1 MVAKTTIRVLCI
13 LFILMFSACD
23 LPEVTPPVEDT
34 ASPTTSFITTPQAS
48 DTAPS
53 TPQTTAVTIS
63 DNNINNLVVAQKVP
77 ISNPQRVDWT
87 NDSQSFSVVTQT
99 TDSGGA
105 ELFGVTTLDV
115 PSLATRYVYSV
126 KDSRIPSVAAD
137 GRTAAVISA
146 DWLSYSLVD
155 LGAGNTVI
163 ASGTPGFRIANVT
176 FSTDLKYTAV
186 TQAEAWEV
194 VLYSFVNNSEIRR
207 LTGFETAAPIFD
219 AGFSA
224 SPVWMLWFARGTA
237 QLQNVEN
244 GGLSAKFNHEDFL
257 TSFTLSPDSTLLAT
271 AAGKTV
277 NGTFSPVIILW
288 DAAQGLELRTIVLS
302 STASALSFSPN
313 GRLLAVGMEDTL
325 QIWRVSDGVL
335 LRTFPGHQSAVTL
348 VKFSPDGKSIVT
360 AGYDNQLYLWQVHQ

>member
-1 MVAKTTIRVLCI
+1 MFAKTIVRILSI
-13 LFILMFSACD
+13 LFILMISACA

-34 ASPTTSFITTPQAS
+34 AAPTTSFITSPEAS
-48 DTAPS
+48 ITAPS
-53 TPQTTAVTIS
+53 TPKTTAVTIS
-63 DNNINNLVVAQKVP
+63 ENNANNLVIVQKVP
-77 ISNPQRVDWT
+77 ISNPQRLDWT

-99 TDSGGA
+99 TDSAGT
-105 ELFGVTTLDV
+105 ELSGVTTLEV
-115 PSLATRYVYSV
+115 PSLATRYVFSV
-126 KDSRIPSVAAD
+126 KDGRISAAAAD
-137 GRTAAVISA
+137 GRTVALISA

-155 LGAGNTVI
+155 LEAGNTVI

-176 FSTDLKYTAV
+176 FSPNLKYTAV

-194 VLYSFVNNSEIRR
+194 VLYSFINNSEVRR
-207 LTGFETAAPIFD
+207 LTGFETAAPVFD

-224 SPVWMLWFARGTA
+224 SPVWLLWYARGTA
-237 QLQNVEN
+237 QLQDVES
-244 GGLSAKFNHEDFL
+244 GTLGARFNHEDFL

-277 NGTFSPVIILW
+277 NGTFSPVVILW

-302 STASALSFSPN
+302 SSPYALSFSPN
-313 GRLLAVGMEDTL
+313 GRLLAVGVEDTL

-335 LRTFPGHQSAVTL
+335 LGTFPGHQSTIAL

-360 AGYDNQLYLWQVHQ
+360 AGFDNQLYLWQVLK